1 MYIRNEISPLRSA
14 VVNPMIIFALLF
26 VAVTLDAE
34 TEIPFLLSI
43 LRLIVE
49 SRVLVFRIWRVTA
62 RKSRGK
68 EQHREDKNYRLCRGN
83 KEVSTGV
90 VILSR
95 YISSWNCV
103 NYEKNFQNKHK
114 HTNFKQAKN
123 AVLSSLL

>member
-34 TEIPFLLSI
+34 TEISFLLSI

-49 SRVLVFRIWRVTA
+49 SRVFVFRMLSRVKA
-62 RKSRGK
+62 EGK

-103 NYEKNFQNKHK
+103 NYEKNLQNKHK